1 MKPQCNLVDPE
12 GNGWEEDRLN
22 REEEMRVPWHDIG
35 SSLLGLAASDV
46 GRHFIERWNSHI
58 YYCFKSAVKLNTPG
72 LRRFRIPTIGESMAK
87 QIIVPKLLS
96 QVQCTQASIPIAGMD
111 IPSAPVFQAET
122 YIPSNV
128 QIIRSSS
135 TWSAG
140 LGETDSSILKT
151 YIDLIDNAEKFVF
164 IENQFFVTS
173 TGKSQTGAQNTIGGA
188 LARRVVKAER
198 NNENFKIYIVIPC
211 VPGMN
216 GRLEENNA
224 QAQEVL
230 IHLTMES
237 INRGKSS
244 IKGWCDD
251 NHVVDW
257 GNWISFCSY
266 RRGS

>member
-1 MKPQCNLVDPE
+1 
-12 GNGWEEDRLN
+12 
-22 REEEMRVPWHDIG
+22 
-35 SSLLGLAASDV
+35 
-46 GRHFIERWNSHI
+46 
-58 YYCFKSAVKLNTPG
+58 
-72 LRRFRIPTIGESMAK
+72 MAK

-96 QVQCTQASIPIAGMD
+96 RVQSTQAGIPIAGMD
-111 IPSAPVFQAET
+111 IPSAPVFQAES
-122 YIPSNV
+122 YIPSEV

-151 YIDLIDNAEKFVF
+151 YIDLIDKAKKFVF

-173 TGKSQTGAQNTIGGA
+173 TGKSQTGAKNTIGGA

-251 NHVVDW
+251 NHVIDW
-257 GNWISFCSY
+257 SNWISFCSY
-266 RRGS
+266 RKWELKGDVPVHEIVYPHSKLMIVDDYHVIIGSSNINDRSMLGDRDSEVAIHAKSEHFAKSLRLRIWSVALGCQG